1 MVFES
6 VVVDLL
12 NKVLGDYVENLDKS
26 QLKLGIWGGDVV
38 LQELD
43 LKETAL
49 DDLDL
54 PVKIKAGHLGKL
66 TLKIPWKNLYTE
78 PVIAT
83 VDGVYALAVPNVA
96 IKYDAVKE
104 EKAKQEAK
112 QKKLQQLEDA
122 KKLEAEKDK
131 PKEKKKD
138 SFAEKFA
145 TQVIKNLQ
153 VEVRNIHIRYEDRYT
168 DPKNPF
174 SIGVTLK
181 ELLFQTTDEHWK
193 PCIIKEAVSQIYKL
207 VKLESLS
214 VYWNSKDTM
223 FDLLDKKQILNNL
236 KNMIASEEPKLQY
249 LLKPVSSVAHL
260 RINTKPDEQ
269 EYRIPKIF
277 LTVVFDEISLSV
289 AKVQYNDVL
298 EMLESFERMN
308 QLSIYRKYRP
318 DVPFTGHVKTW
329 WHYSYASIL
338 EETVRRRRKM
348 WSWDH
353 IKKHRTMKHRY
364 REAYV
369 KKLDSKKVATDV
381 QATLDECEK
390 YLDVFNITVIRQQ
403 AEVEAA
409 KLGAKRA
416 LERKESG
423 WFGGFFGGGKKK
435 EAETSKTEAIKDQFY
450 EQFTAEE
457 KAKLYEAIGYQEN
470 EADLTLPKEFV
481 AVRLV
486 MKLNDLSVSLK
497 DDRKKDL
504 QILKLQFKNVFASV
518 GQRPAANAVQVD
530 AKMDKF
536 TMLGA
541 PQGDFIPKMVKS
553 QTQTA
558 GQVMALIDLKFETN
572 PLDGLC
578 DTRVHLNARPLQ
590 IVYDAITVNSMADFF
605 KPPDDI
611 YLKQLSQAAM
621 SRYEK
626 IKEQS
631 AAGLQHA
638 MEIQKYTEITVDLK
652 SSYIIVPHGGMYK
665 KDVPMLILDLGNL
678 KVNTEKSIP
687 TSPTGQ
693 MESVEELM
701 KRAYDKFNISVDRI
715 QVLFSEP
722 GIDWQAAR
730 VTDVSP
736 VHILLPISI
745 NVVFQKSMFAN
756 DVRMAKMKLFGE
768 LPLLSLSISDY
779 KLQKLL
785 ALVESIPF
793 PDVSTPVSEDKF
805 SKGPS
810 AIQTVD
816 INENRI
822 AEKIVEA
829 STREE
834 KGKQLVRTDTQETV
848 NATDMELFFVI
859 KKIKIIL
866 AQKVNNKSVPL
877 LKLVIDSLGT
887 EVKMRTYDMCVSAYL
902 GGIYLQYLQMKEYG
916 MVMNLINTPLV
927 EDNNGKLLTV
937 TYLKANT
944 DNPEFATMYKK
955 IEQDISIVF
964 ASLEVLLH
972 QEAILALLEFA
983 KALQPPSAP
992 GSGDTPT
999 TASKTGQG
1007 VVSSPLKSDK
1017 QSKEKEDAEK
1027 RTTSKKKS
1035 KVRDPDIINIKV
1047 NATLNMF
1054 GVSVCTEK
1062 TMLTNIQIK
1071 GINTGVTLQSDKTLV
1086 TVQLKDMTVLDPSA
1100 LTQYPKIL
1108 QIEGT
1113 EVLNL
1118 NLAIYNDGTADEKYS
1133 DMSCVDMAVTVN
1145 LGRIKVVFLNKFV
1158 MDLLDFLNHFQAAQK
1173 HIMEAGE
1180 VAAQMSREVVQNFQE
1195 KASRLSLNV
1204 QMKAPVIIVPQ
1215 NSQSTNVLLA
1225 DFGHLYV
1232 RNSFELARKTSAS
1245 AVPAVLEKMKVE
1257 LTDLKLSRAVVD
1269 DNGFVKAEVLLIEP
1283 VTITVGM
1290 CRNLS
1295 AGWYKDAPDVD
1306 ISATMEKIK
1315 VSMSQGDFTIIMK
1328 LLNENLTEG
1337 QTQALVPSIPS
1348 KDLGDI
1354 EPPIQQETSTGV
1366 KAASG
1371 IQEPVISVTEE
1382 VRCTLKFFFQMKS
1395 LTATLY
1401 GGESIL
1407 TLGIYKR
1414 DINRSLGQFEMHLIA
1429 VEGHMMSN
1437 NTIETKVIL
1446 KDMILDDKRP
1456 VKKDG
1461 ITRFIQKIWMIQRSS
1476 ISSDDSNM
1484 VDISFKQ
1491 DANKDKKV
1499 EVTVISLHIC
1509 VCLEFLMDLAD
1520 FFIKGMP
1527 ESSPSQPQPV
1537 KKEDKKAVQP
1547 VKQAQTPPEGEMR
1560 VALNIGKPE
1569 IILIED
1575 QTNLSSNVLVLNM
1588 ELMFNMRVNAESQE
1602 MSAAISGLEIV
1613 SSVYEKMHSYG
1624 TVILSPC
1631 YISCFSKAPTGQGAH
1646 MDIGTSDLIMNISP
1660 ATIRTISA
1668 IIAGLSRQ
1676 VEEEGKVK
1684 EKIPTDLWAVK
1695 SLTAC
1700 DFWFLKSAL
1709 VDEKEGKEQSEST
1722 SADVVA
1728 AGSTSE
1734 EEILEARGEQMILK
1748 VPNIVVKIEGGVGK
1762 RTVPLLIVEASFQG
1776 EVQDWSGQLNV
1787 ESCLKVEVAYF
1798 NEILSVWEPVLE
1810 PVWDSGKFRKW
1821 ELQLQ
1826 VKKNDD
1832 VLPLGPEDELE
1843 KEEIVTLPPKM
1854 SIDIHSQ
1861 EELQLTM
1868 SKTCLD
1874 VLTKLGK
1881 AFGDA
1886 YNLVDS
1892 GQKLGEIT
1900 SPYVINNYTGLDLV
1914 IKLDNAF
1921 EIPPDAANGKVK
1933 LMSGEKLPLEN
1944 RKVAAL
1950 RKQASVIKTAQDGD
1964 EKKMIFQIEKFNA
1977 TREVTIKRAE
1987 KRLFLVNNKTY
1998 PGDTWSVVCSTDTD
2012 IGQKIVNFRSNVQ
2025 VRNHLAVEVEVLYT
2039 GENGVKPCGMVAPEG
2054 ILNLPLHA
2062 VYNTEGAFYFCPQK
2076 PGYRASKES
2085 ISWRGA
2091 ENTGQKLIICE
2102 GEPGHTPFF
2111 FNVCPL
2117 VEDIYFEAGVSKSAK
2132 NIMFHLHPTVV
2143 LHNLLPHD
2151 IRLLIEGT
2159 SDPIELKK
2167 GQNIPL
2173 DNACVGKTN
2182 LDVTI
2187 LNYMGTEWMGNRS
2200 LDVDIPELSVW
2211 NFESYEGSKKTT
2223 MELGLH
2229 VKKDKGTV
2237 DISIYSPYWMINKS
2251 GKTLLYK
2258 SGEDNVVEHPAEYKD
2273 AMLFSFRQKNL
2284 FGKKKAK
2291 KKKTK
2296 EETKEKKVKVRK
2308 MKQAGKASLKIGD
2321 ADWSDKFSLD
2331 TVGSSG
2337 TVECK
2342 SKTQTYEVGVSIVLS
2357 HSGLTKLV
2365 TFTPYYMIINTSEI
2379 PIVCTEVK
2387 ERESILEIQPGQCVP
2402 FWPMQSGKEMKME
2415 ARFKDTNEATGPFL
2429 FNKAHETLLKLDNE
2443 YGGIS
2448 VECQETEAAMVTTL
2462 TQYRH
2467 GLAPVLLVN
2476 HTNQCFFSFQQSGV
2490 KTIHVLMPVMA
2501 QLYAWEDSLGKR
2513 ELIWTCGEMKD
2524 QKNDLSQDGIGEFF
2538 YNSDT
2543 KVYWVSF
2550 LDGMQR
2556 VLLLTEDLVLA
2567 TLAQEAGEL
2576 EQIEQEINL
2585 KIHGLGLSLV
2595 NADKE
2600 TEVAYIGITSS
2611 GIIWEEKK
2619 RKRFKAL
2626 DVKSCIVLET
2636 AFQKYQLE
2644 IAHGNKP
2651 PEKVNLENKMEVS
2664 FADMLLLKPNK
2675 RAIQRS
2681 FQDGIWVQY
2690 KTSPH
2695 QLQFHAKIN
2704 KLQLDNQTNGPVF
2717 QTVLAPMPP
2726 PKSVAADSVPKPFTE
2741 VSLMVRKHEHSKVSQ
2756 VKYFKVLVQEMQVKV
2771 DQGFLNSILELFS
2784 VDAPVSREQETEQF
2798 GSDCDKVKLPLLD
2811 TMGISL
2817 AQTQKS
2823 FYDYLH
2829 LSPLKI
2835 HLSFSL
2841 QGGGGEGGM
2850 QIKAHVLNVF
2860 LQSVGVVLTDV
2871 QDVVFKLGFFER
2883 NHKFYNQ
2890 SQLVSQMSTHYAGQ
2904 AIKQMYVLV
2913 LGLDVLGNPFGLLRG
2928 MAEGIED
2935 LFYEPY
2941 QGAIQ
2946 GPEEFA
2952 EGLALGVRSLFG
2964 HAVGGAAGAVSRITG
2979 TLGKGLAALTL
2990 DDEYQ
2995 KKRREA
3001 MNKRPANVGEGLA
3014 RGGKGLVMGVF
3025 DGVTGIVLKPIEGA
3039 QKEGVEGF
3047 FKGIGKGLVGVVTRP
3062 TSGVIDFASSSF
3074 EGIKRIAE
3082 MSVEIHRL
3090 RPPRRFHKDG
3100 ILRPY
3105 NLQEAEGCSILIEIE
3120 KGIYLKTDEYIAHVV
3135 VTQDKS
3141 NVFLVTDKRV
3151 LFASRG
3157 DIFGQWEAEFTYTWA
3172 ELKEKPKVSAKG
3184 GVEITLKEKEKKKF
3198 SLLGGGSSKKEIHIT
3213 DKKLSEWIVGKIH
3226 EAMDNYR

>member
-1 MVFES
+1 
-6 VVVDLL
+6 
-12 NKVLGDYVENLDKS
+12 
-26 QLKLGIWGGDVV
+26 
-38 LQELD
+38 
-43 LKETAL
+43 
-49 DDLDL
+49 
-54 PVKIKAGHLGKL
+54 
-66 TLKIPWKNLYTE
+66 
-78 PVIAT
+78 
-83 VDGVYALAVPNVA
+83 
-96 IKYDAVKE
+96 
-104 EKAKQEAK
+104 
-112 QKKLQQLEDA
+112 
-122 KKLEAEKDK
+122 
-131 PKEKKKD
+131 
-138 SFAEKFA
+138 
-145 TQVIKNLQ
+145 
-153 VEVRNIHIRYEDRYT
+153 
-168 DPKNPF
+168 
-174 SIGVTLK
+174 
-181 ELLFQTTDEHWK
+181 
-193 PCIIKEAVSQIYKL
+193 
-207 VKLESLS
+207 
-214 VYWNSKDTM
+214 
-223 FDLLDKKQILNNL
+223 
-236 KNMIASEEPKLQY
+236 
-249 LLKPVSSVAHL
+249 
-260 RINTKPDEQ
+260 
-269 EYRIPKIF
+269 
-277 LTVVFDEISLSV
+277 
-289 AKVQYNDVL
+289 
-298 EMLESFERMN
+298 
-308 QLSIYRKYRP
+308 
-318 DVPFTGHVKTW
+318 
-329 WHYSYASIL
+329 
-338 EETVRRRRKM
+338 
-348 WSWDH
+348 
-353 IKKHRTMKHRY
+353 
-364 REAYV
+364 
-369 KKLDSKKVATDV
+369 
-381 QATLDECEK
+381 
-390 YLDVFNITVIRQQ
+390 
-403 AEVEAA
+403 
-409 KLGAKRA
+409 
-416 LERKESG
+416 
-423 WFGGFFGGGKKK
+423 
-435 EAETSKTEAIKDQFY
+435 
-450 EQFTAEE
+450 
-457 KAKLYEAIGYQEN
+457 
-470 EADLTLPKEFV
+470 
-481 AVRLV
+481 
-486 MKLNDLSVSLK
+486 
-497 DDRKKDL
+497 
-504 QILKLQFKNVFASV
+504 
-518 GQRPAANAVQVD
+518 
-530 AKMDKF
+530 
-536 TMLGA
+536 
-541 PQGDFIPKMVKS
+541 
-553 QTQTA
+553 
-558 GQVMALIDLKFETN
+558 
-572 PLDGLC
+572 
-578 DTRVHLNARPLQ
+578 
-590 IVYDAITVNSMADFF
+590 
-605 KPPDDI
+605 
-611 YLKQLSQAAM
+611 
-621 SRYEK
+621 
-626 IKEQS
+626 
-631 AAGLQHA
+631 
-638 MEIQKYTEITVDLK
+638 
-652 SSYIIVPHGGMYK
+652 
-665 KDVPMLILDLGNL
+665 
-678 KVNTEKSIP
+678 
-687 TSPTGQ
+687 
-693 MESVEELM
+693 
-701 KRAYDKFNISVDRI
+701 
-715 QVLFSEP
+715 
-722 GIDWQAAR
+722 
-730 VTDVSP
+730 
-736 VHILLPISI
+736 
-745 NVVFQKSMFAN
+745 
-756 DVRMAKMKLFGE
+756 
-768 LPLLSLSISDY
+768 
-779 KLQKLL
+779 
-785 ALVESIPF
+785 
-793 PDVSTPVSEDKF
+793 
-805 SKGPS
+805 
-810 AIQTVD
+810 
-816 INENRI
+816 
-822 AEKIVEA
+822 
-829 STREE
+829 
-834 KGKQLVRTDTQETV
+834 
-848 NATDMELFFVI
+848 
-859 KKIKIIL
+859 
-866 AQKVNNKSVPL
+866 
-877 LKLVIDSLGT
+877 
-887 EVKMRTYDMCVSAYL
+887 
-902 GGIYLQYLQMKEYG
+902 
-916 MVMNLINTPLV
+916 
-927 EDNNGKLLTV
+927 
-937 TYLKANT
+937 
-944 DNPEFATMYKK
+944 
-955 IEQDISIVF
+955 
-964 ASLEVLLH
+964 
-972 QEAILALLEFA
+972 
-983 KALQPPSAP
+983 
-992 GSGDTPT
+992 
-999 TASKTGQG
+999 
-1007 VVSSPLKSDK
+1007 
-1017 QSKEKEDAEK
+1017 
-1027 RTTSKKKS
+1027 
-1035 KVRDPDIINIKV
+1035 
-1047 NATLNMF
+1047 
-1054 GVSVCTEK
+1054 
-1062 TMLTNIQIK
+1062 
-1071 GINTGVTLQSDKTLV
+1071 
-1086 TVQLKDMTVLDPSA
+1086 
-1100 LTQYPKIL
+1100 
-1108 QIEGT
+1108 
-1113 EVLNL
+1113 
-1118 NLAIYNDGTADEKYS
+1118 
-1133 DMSCVDMAVTVN
+1133 
-1145 LGRIKVVFLNKFV
+1145 
-1158 MDLLDFLNHFQAAQK
+1158 
-1173 HIMEAGE
+1173 
-1180 VAAQMSREVVQNFQE
+1180 
-1195 KASRLSLNV
+1195 
-1204 QMKAPVIIVPQ
+1204 
-1215 NSQSTNVLLA
+1215 
-1225 DFGHLYV
+1225 
-1232 RNSFELARKTSAS
+1232 
-1245 AVPAVLEKMKVE
+1245 
-1257 LTDLKLSRAVVD
+1257 
-1269 DNGFVKAEVLLIEP
+1269 
-1283 VTITVGM
+1283 M

-1295 AGWYKDAPDVD
+1295 AGWYKDVPDID
-1306 ISATMEKIK
+1306 ISATMETIK
-1315 VSMSQGDFTIIMK
+1315 VSLSQGDFTIIMR

-1337 QTQALVPSIPS
+1337 QTQVLVPSTPV
-1348 KDLGDI
+1348 KDQGDTVS
-1354 EPPIQQETSTGV
+1354 PIQETSTDV

-1371 IQEPVISVTEE
+1371 IQESVISVSED

-1401 GGESIL
+1401 GGESYL
-1407 TLGIYKR
+1407 TLGIDRR
-1414 DINRSLGQFEMHLIA
+1414 DTQKSLGQFGMKLIA
-1429 VEGHMMSN
+1429 VEGHMMTN
-1437 NTIETKVIL
+1437 NAIETKVIL
-1446 KDMILDDKRP
+1446 KDMILDDTRP

-1461 ITRFIQKIWMIQRSS
+1461 ITRMIQRSS

-1520 FFIKGMP
+1520 FFMKGMT
-1527 ESSPSQPQPV
+1527 ESSPSQPQPL

-1547 VKQAQTPPEGEMR
+1547 VKQAQSPPEGEMT
-1560 VALNIGKPE
+1560 VTLNIGKPE

-1588 ELMFNMRVNAESQE
+1588 ELIFNMRVNVESQE
-1602 MSAAISGLEIV
+1602 MSAAISGLEVV
-1613 SSVYEKMHSYG
+1613 SSVYEKMHSFG

-1631 YISCFSKAPTGQGAH
+1631 NISFFSKAPTGQGAH
-1646 MDIGTSDLIMNISP
+1646 MDVGTSDLIMNISP

-1668 IIAGLSRQ
+1668 ILSGLSRQ
-1676 VEEEGKVK
+1676 GDEEGKVK
-1684 EKIPTDLWAVK
+1684 EKIPSDLWAVK
-1695 SLTAC
+1695 SLTVC
-1700 DFWFLKSAL
+1700 DFWFLKSA
-1709 VDEKEGKEQSEST
+1709 T
-1722 SADVVA
+1722 PADVPA
-1728 AGSTSE
+1728 AGIASE
-1734 EEILEARGEQMILK
+1734 EELPEARNEQVILK
-1748 VPNIVVKIEGGVGK
+1748 VPNIVLKIEGGVGK
-1762 RTVPLLIVEASFQG
+1762 RTVPLLILEASFQG
-1776 EVQDWSGQLNV
+1776 EVRDWSGQLYV
-1787 ESCLKVEVAYF
+1787 ESCLKMELAYF

-1810 PVWDSGKFRKW
+1810 PVCDGGKFRKW
-1821 ELQLQ
+1821 ELQLE

-1832 VLPLGPEDELE
+1832 VLPLGPEGDDSES
-1843 KEEIVTLPPKM
+1843 EEIVTLPPKM
-1854 SIDIHSQ
+1854 SINIQSQ
-1861 EELQLTM
+1861 DELQLTM
-1868 SKTCLD
+1868 SKACLD
-1874 VLTKLGK
+1874 VLSKLGK

-1900 SPYVINNYTGLDLV
+1900 SPYVINNYTGMDLV

-1921 EIPPDAANGKVK
+1921 EIPPDAVNGKVK

-1944 RKVAAL
+1944 RKIAAL
-1950 RKQASVIKTAQDGD
+1950 RKQASVIKMAQDGD

-1998 PGDTWSVVCSTDTD
+1998 PGDTWSVVCSTETD
-2012 IGQKIVNFRSNVQ
+2012 IGQKIINFRSNVQ
-2025 VRNHLAVEVEVLYT
+2025 VKNHLSVEVEVLYT
-2039 GENGVKPCGMVAPEG
+2039 GENGVKPCGMVTPEG

-2085 ISWRGA
+2085 ISWRAA

-2117 VEDIYFEAGVSKSAK
+2117 VEDIYFEAAASKSAK
-2132 NIMFHLHPTVV
+2132 NIVFHLHPTVV

-2159 SDPIELKK
+2159 SEPIELKK

-2182 LDVTI
+2182 LDVAI
-2187 LNYMGTEWMGNRS
+2187 LNYMGAEWMGNRS

-2211 NFESYEGSKKTT
+2211 NFESYEGSKKST

-2237 DISIYSPYWMINKS
+2237 DISLYSPYWMINKS
-2251 GKTLLYK
+2251 GKTLFYK
-2258 SGEDNVVEHPAEYKD
+2258 SGDDNIVEHSAECKD

-2284 FGKKKAK
+2284 FSKK
-2291 KKKTK
+2291 
-2296 EETKEKKVKVRK
+2296 
-2308 MKQAGKASLKIGD
+2308 KASLKIGD

-2342 SKTQTYEVGVSIVLS
+2342 SKTQTYEVGVSIVLA

-2365 TFTPYYMIINTSEI
+2365 TFTPYYMVINTSEI
-2379 PIVCTEVK
+2379 PIVCSEVK
-2387 ERESILEIQPGQCVP
+2387 ENGSVLEIQPGQCVP

-2415 ARFKDTNEATGPFL
+2415 AKFKDTNESTGPFL

-2462 TQYRH
+2462 TQYRQ

-2476 HTNQCFFSFQQSGV
+2476 HTNQCSFSFQQSGV

-2576 EQIEQEINL
+2576 EQIEQEINV

-2626 DVKSCIVLET
+2626 DVKSCIALET

-2651 PEKVNLENKMEVS
+2651 PEKVVLENKMEVS
-2664 FADMLLLKPNK
+2664 FAEMLLLKPNK

-2704 KLQLDNQTNGPVF
+2704 KLQLDNQTQGPVF

-2741 VSLMVRKHEHSKVSQ
+2741 ISLMVRKHEHSKVSQ

-2798 GSDCDKVKLPLLD
+2798 GLDCDKVKLALMD

-2890 SQLVSQMSTHYAGQ
+2890 SQLMSQMTTHYAGQ

-3001 MNKRPANVGEGLA
+3001 MNKRPANVGEGFA

-3105 NLQEAEGCSILIEIE
+3105 NLQEAEGCSILMETE
-3120 KGIYLKTDEYIAHVV
+3120 KGLYYKTDDYIAHVV

-3141 NVFLVTDKRV
+3141 NVFLVTDKRI

-3157 DIFGQWEAEFTYTWA
+3157 DIFGQWESEFTYTWA

-3184 GVEITLKEKEKKKF
+3184 GVEITLKEKEKRKF